1 MSIRIK
7 LKIKFDFSPQD
18 NTPIMDKLKAKSIG
32 LSNNSPPTKETTGI
46 DPNDSYLI
54 FMKKNANENLDSQKT
69 LLTMFKDML
78 K

>member
-7 LKIKFDFSPQD
+7 LKINFDFSPQD
-18 NTPIMDKLKAKSIG
+18 KTPIMDKLKGKSIG
-32 LSNNSPPTKETTGI
+32 LSNNSPPTKETVAI

-54 FMKKNANENLDSQKT
+54 FMNKNANENLDSQKT